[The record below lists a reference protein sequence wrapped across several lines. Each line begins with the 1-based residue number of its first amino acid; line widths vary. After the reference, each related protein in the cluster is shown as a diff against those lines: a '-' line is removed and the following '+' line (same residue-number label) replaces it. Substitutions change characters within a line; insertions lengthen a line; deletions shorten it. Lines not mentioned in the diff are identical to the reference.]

1 MYQEWCG
8 PCCVMAP
15 ILKDL
20 KMRLSD
26 DSLHCAIVN
35 LFDRFVLLV
44 YRVNLLAD
52 FCLFI
57 PRAKA
62 KADYIT
68 QLVKFRGRS
77 EPTWLFMA
85 VSLFFD
91 F

>member
-1 MYQEWCG
+1 
-8 PCCVMAP
+8 MAP